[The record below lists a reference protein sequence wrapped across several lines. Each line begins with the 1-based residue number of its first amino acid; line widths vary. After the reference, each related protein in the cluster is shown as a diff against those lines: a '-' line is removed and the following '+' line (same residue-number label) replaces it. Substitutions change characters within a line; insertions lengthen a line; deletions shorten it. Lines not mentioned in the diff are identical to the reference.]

1 MKINYIFRN
10 GKSGYSIQSVFQ
22 TIVTAVRHQV
32 VVKEIYLPSPLAS
45 FASILKNGLYARK
58 QQNQQAINHI
68 TGDVHYLLYF
78 LNARRTVVT
87 VHDIMYYHYL
97 KGLKKMLWKWLY
109 IVCLKRAS
117 RVTFISEFAKN
128 QILNE
133 IDLPTERICII
144 PNPVDP
150 SFVYSPKVFN
160 EKQPR
165 ILHIGT
171 LERKNL
177 NRTIRALKG
186 ITCHLRIIGTLD
198 DATRSLMS
206 DLGIVYSS
214 ASGLTHEQIVSEYQQ
229 ADIINFPST
238 FEGFGMPIIEGQATG
253 RLVITSNLSP
263 MKEVAGEGAMLVD
276 PYSVEDIRK
285 AYINIINNPSLR
297 KSLVKKGLENVQ
309 KYQVEH
315 ITAQYVNIYISIANE
330 NSD

>member
-10 GKSGYSIQSVFQ
+10 NKAGYSIQSVFK
-22 TIVTAVRHQV
+22 TIVTAIRNKVE
-32 VVKEIYLPSPLAS
+32 VKETCLPSPFAS
-45 FASILKNGLYARK
+45 LASILKNGLYARK
-58 QQNQQAINHI
+58 WQSRQAINHI

-78 LNARRTVVT
+78 LNARKTVVT

-97 KGLKKMLWKWLY
+97 KGFKKRIWKWLY
-109 IVCLKRAS
+109 IDCLKRAS

-133 IDLPTERICII
+133 IDLSTEKICVI

-150 SFVYSPKVFN
+150 SFIYSPKAFN
-160 EKQPR
+160 EEQPR

-177 NRTIRALKG
+177 VRTIKALIG
-186 ITCHLRIIGTLD
+186 IPCHLRIIGILD
-198 DATRSLMS
+198 EVTCNLMD
-206 DLGIVYSS
+206 DLGIMYSQ
-214 ASGLTHEQIVSEYQQ
+214 ASCLTQEQIVSEYQQ

-253 RLVITSNLSP
+253 RLVVTSNLSP
-263 MKEVAGEGAMLVD
+263 MKEVAGEGALLVN

-285 AYINIINNPSLR
+285 AYIQIISDSTLR
-297 KSLVKKGLENVQ
+297 EVLVKRGLENV
-309 KYQVEH
+309 KNYQVAC
-315 ITAQYVNIYISIANE
+315 ITDQYLNLYKAIANE
-330 NSD
+330 SFV